1 MCPEGY
7 EPLVRKKKNRR
18 MLRMAVSKM
27 SEGAAAEHISR
38 HCRKVAGAGDV
49 SGNQTSAGSSGS

>member
-7 EPLVRKKKNRR
+7 EPLVRKKKNKR

-27 SEGAAAEHISR
+27 GEETAAEHISR
-38 HCRKVAGAGDV
+38 HCRKVGGSEDL
-49 SGNQTSAGSSGS
+49 SENQTSAGGS